1 MLTADW
7 KKHLEGNPTV
17 YFATTDGA
25 TPHVRPLTLIHKD
38 NEIWFATCSSD
49 HKLNEIE
56 NNAQCEIC
64 LVVNDP
70 FDPQGSIRL
79 QGGAKIVLDDKI
91 RKKIGPHVPFFPL
104 LWESYTDPNFCLI
117 RFDATKGT
125 YHDASHNTYCELNI

>member
-17 YFATTDGA
+17 FFATTDGT

-38 NEIWFATCSSD
+38 DEIWFATCSSD
-49 HKLNEIE
+49 HKLSEIE

-79 QGGAKIVLDDKI
+79 QGGAQIVFDDII
-91 RKKIGPHVPFFPL
+91 RKEIGPHVPFSHYCGNPL
-104 LWESYTDPNFCLI
+104 RIQTFVSSALMLQREHTTTQVITLI
-117 RFDATKGT
+117 
-125 YHDASHNTYCELNI
+125 AS